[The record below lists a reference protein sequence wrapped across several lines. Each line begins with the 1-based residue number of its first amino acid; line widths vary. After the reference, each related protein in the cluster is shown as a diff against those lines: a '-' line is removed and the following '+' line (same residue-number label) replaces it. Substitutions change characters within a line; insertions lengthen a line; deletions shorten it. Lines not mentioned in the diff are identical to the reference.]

1 MACQTDRPSI
11 SLMRRNWGPYGPGLS
26 ERGLRLFVAVLR
38 PLFDLLTSNPT
49 HAEFIFFVKWR
60 LVYGHTSE
68 RDSSCP
74 VVS

>member
-26 ERGLRLFVAVLR
+26 ECGLRLFVAVLR

-49 HAEFIFFVKWR
+49 HAEFIF
-60 LVYGHTSE
+60 L
-68 RDSSCP
+68 
-74 VVS
+74 